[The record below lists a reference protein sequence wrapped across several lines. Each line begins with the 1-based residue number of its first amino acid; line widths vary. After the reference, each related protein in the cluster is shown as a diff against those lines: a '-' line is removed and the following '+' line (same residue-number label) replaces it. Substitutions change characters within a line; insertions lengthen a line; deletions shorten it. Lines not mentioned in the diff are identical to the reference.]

1 MRAQSLLGFLEFL
14 QEFLQSLFLQNFP
27 YLTNVKIPTCPQ
39 KYKLWDEKVI
49 FFFEVEEAAGLRVSI
64 TAARTVGLDHR
75 DFIKKRILV
84 LILRSTV
91 ERLNDSIK
99 WLRSVW
105 RDLIGRYRIRLLGV
119 SGFILIGNLL
129 NNDRLISTVYPLF
142 VITAFETWQKRGSVV
157 SPQTGEEVIAE
168 IIKRSPPQYASLM
181 ENGYAYDCPL
191 EFLLS
196 DKLS

>member
-1 MRAQSLLGFLEFL
+1 MLKPPPARK
-14 QEFLQSLFLQNFP
+14 N
-27 YLTNVKIPTCPQ
+27 TNYGSKKCV
-39 KYKLWDEKVI
+39 

-64 TAARTVGLDHR
+64 TAARAIGLDHR
-75 DFIKKRILV
+75 DFIEIRILV
-84 LILRSTV
+84 LVLRSTV
-91 ERLNDSIK
+91 ERLNGSIK

-119 SGFILIGNLL
+119 IGFILIGNLL

-142 VITAFETWQKRGSVV
+142 VITAFETWQKRGSAV

-196 DKLS
+196 DKLR